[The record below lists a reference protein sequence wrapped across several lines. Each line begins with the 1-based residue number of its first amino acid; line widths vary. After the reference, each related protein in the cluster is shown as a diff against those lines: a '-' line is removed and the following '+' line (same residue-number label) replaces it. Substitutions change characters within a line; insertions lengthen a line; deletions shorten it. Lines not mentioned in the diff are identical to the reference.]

1 MNLALGTNSLIS
13 HSPHINIRIC
23 NPDPSTIHKKN
34 THVRYLMDRTPINV
48 ISIMSLITSISG
60 EPEDYDEIADDGI
73 SLDYA
78 NRVLNAD
85 DDMDTDAMTTTAG
98 NATKE
103 EGLTKNVG
111 TTNPGGTSTTR
122 PRLSSTASSASSSAS
137 SFRPISSTLTQ
148 LYSTTAKAR
157 EAAFP
162 PRVLGGGRSSSLL
175 ALWCSVGRHTP
186 SHSISST
193 NL

>member
-1 MNLALGTNSLIS
+1 
-13 HSPHINIRIC
+13 
-23 NPDPSTIHKKN
+23 
-34 THVRYLMDRTPINV
+34 MDRTPTNIT
-48 ISIMSLITSISG
+48 SSRSLITFLSG

-85 DDMDTDAMTTTAG
+85 DDMDTDATTTSAA

-103 EGLTKNVG
+103 EGHTK
-111 TTNPGGTSTTR
+111 TDHIINPGGTTTTR
-122 PRLSSTASSASSSAS
+122 PRLSSTASSASSNAS
-137 SFRPISSTLTQ
+137 SFRNSSSTLTQ

-162 PRVLGGGRSSSLL
+162 PRVLGGGSILFL
-175 ALWCSVGRHTP
+175 TGALVLCRTIHGT
-186 SHSISST
+186 T
-193 NL
+193 

>member
-1 MNLALGTNSLIS
+1 
-13 HSPHINIRIC
+13 
-23 NPDPSTIHKKN
+23 
-34 THVRYLMDRTPINV
+34 MDRTLLIIV
-48 ISIMSLITSISG
+48 IIMVLIISISG

-85 DDMDTDAMTTTAG
+85 DDMDTDATTTTG
-98 NATKE
+98 DNNTKE
-103 EGLTKNVG
+103 EGLTKNDG
-111 TTNPGGTSTTR
+111 TTNPGGSSMTR

-137 SFRPISSTLTQ
+137 SFRPVSSTLTQ

-162 PRVLGGGRSSSLL
+162 PRVLGGGSILFL
-175 ALWCSVGRHTP
+175 TGALVLCRTTHAIT
-186 SHSISST
+186 
-193 NL
+193 